1 MMQPVHRLLKPIV
14 TDNQEM
20 VYKYFSAYYCRAGN
34 KLCLWITYVLVCF
47 KIMATLP
54 LMAQSLNLKFKHI
67 TTTDGLSGN
76 TVETIFQDS
85 RGYIWFGTRDGLN
98 QYDGY
103 NIRIFRNNATNLK
116 SISDNYIKCICED
129 ARHNI
134 WIGTLN
140 GLNKF
145 DPYKNSFT
153 VYKHDPSN
161 KNSLSGN
168 EINCLYTGKEGKL
181 WIGTN
186 SGGLNYYDAKNDD
199 FKQYQY
205 KKNYPL
211 KHIYDEIND
220 LYEDGYRNLWIGTD
234 KGIILYNGKTG
245 GLINTFKLKG
255 NSDYHINY
263 TITKIQEDKQG
274 NIWIGTLDDGI
285 VVINLNT
292 QTVKQF
298 RHNDKEPFSL
308 STDQIRSLFIDKKG
322 KIWAGGINGS
332 LDLFNSA
339 INAFIHCKNVPGN
352 PLSLSQKTISAI
364 FEDNQNDIWVGT
376 HRGGVNLYAPLA
388 NKFKLIQPQPDNNN
402 SLSYNDVKS
411 FCQDHL
417 GNIWVGTDGG
427 GLNLYNT
434 ANNTFQHYKY
444 NVYDTKSI
452 SSDAILG
459 INEDHENNLWIGTW
473 GGGLNLMN
481 RNNNTFVHFTNN
493 PADKNS
499 ISSNYVQTTL
509 DDSEGNFWIATY
521 YGGLNLF
528 DLKTHTFRR
537 VTSDPKQET
546 SMFGNNVVSL
556 NEDKDKNVWIG
567 TDDGGLNCYNLI
579 KNKFT
584 HYFINSQQTPDIRT
598 IFTDSKGRVW
608 VGHAGL
614 YLFNKS
620 ANRFDLFTDKGGLSS
635 EFIKGITEDK
645 EDNLWISTSNGLTK
659 LNPDNYSIKKYNI
672 ADGLQGLE
680 FEAGSYMQ
688 TKEGEM
694 YFGGING
701 FNTFYPHDIKI
712 NQFIAPVYITNFQL
726 FNQTILPGQKD
737 SPLQNDISFTHHVDL
752 NYQQSSIS
760 FEFSL
765 LNYTAPENNQYAYK
779 LDGFEKTW
787 HYSHTER
794 KANYTNLYP
803 GHYTFYVK
811 AANNDGVWNN
821 KLTSV
826 SIDIR
831 PPFWETWWFELLIF
845 LLFFTSAYFLLLFKK
860 NLDLKKID
868 EKKREEMHNIQLQFF
883 TNISHEFRTPLSLIL
898 GPVEKMMKEDNRLT
912 FHQYYET
919 IHRNAN
925 RLLLLINELMD
936 FRKAETGA
944 LRLKVM
950 PGNLN
955 LFIEEI
961 AEDFKSLALQKNIN
975 LYLKIDKDLGE
986 TWFDRQIIE
995 KIILNLMN
1003 NAFKYTQNGGSITIE
1018 LYENEWDFTSV
1029 YEHQIAINANYKGK
1043 KYAYIRVSDNGIGIS
1058 NDSIQ
1063 HLFERYYR
1071 ITDAHMGSGVGL
1083 AFVKSLTLLHKGS
1096 IYVNSKK
1103 NAGSD
1108 FVVRFPI
1115 DKTDYSVNETW
1126 GSKSINGAIQLES
1139 LIVPAYQSEN
1149 RELHEFT
1156 KTAIISDNNRAY
1168 KILIVDDNEELRN
1181 FIHHSLAEFYQI
1193 IEAADG
1199 IAAMAITKAEMP
1211 DLIISDLMMPKMNG
1225 MDFCRELKKDKKTS
1239 QIPFIILSAKDA
1251 IESKIEGADSGADL
1265 YFPKPVSIHLLLLSI
1280 KNIFEQRNTLKERY
1294 LNNYFLEAQEITDSE
1309 NDKAFLDQLISLIEL
1324 QLGNSDLDVD
1334 YICKEIGMSKTKL
1347 YNKIKGITGYSIGEF
1362 VRSFRLKKAANII
1375 THEDILLTDVMY
1387 RVGIQ
1392 TQSYFTKAFKKEFG
1406 KTPSQFSQDIRNQ
1419 KEDNL

>member
-1 MMQPVHRLLKPIV
+1 
-14 TDNQEM
+14 
-20 VYKYFSAYYCRAGN
+20 
-34 KLCLWITYVLVCF
+34 
-47 KIMATLP
+47 MAPLP
-54 LMAQSLNLKFKHI
+54 LMAQNLNLKFKHI

-76 TVETIFQDS
+76 TVESIFQDS

-103 NIRIFRNNATNLK
+103 SIKIFRNNRNNTK

-129 ARHNI
+129 AQHNI

-145 DPYKNSFT
+145 DPYKNTFT
-153 VYKHDPSN
+153 TYKHDPSN
-161 KNSLSGN
+161 KNSLSGS
-168 EINCLYTGKEGKL
+168 EINCLYCDKEGKL
-181 WIGTN
+181 WVGTT
-186 SGGLNYYDAKNDD
+186 SGRLNYYDAKNDV
-199 FKQYQY
+199 FKQLQY
-205 KKNYPL
+205 HKSYPSNL
-211 KHIYDEIND
+211 LNNEIND
-220 LYEDGYRNLWIGTD
+220 LYEDGNANLWIGTD
-234 KGIILYNGKTG
+234 KGICFYNQKTG
-245 GLINTFKLKG
+245 AFVNTFKLAG
-255 NSDYHINY
+255 NPDYHLNY
-263 TITKIQEDKQG
+263 SITKIQGDKQG
-274 NIWIGTLDDGI
+274 NIWFGTLDDGI
-285 VVINLNT
+285 IVINLTRN
-292 QTVKQF
+292 TVKQF
-298 RHNDKEPFSL
+298 HHNDKEPFSL
-308 STDQIRSLFIDKKG
+308 STDQIRSLFIDKQDR
-322 KIWAGGINGS
+322 IWTGGINGS
-332 LDLFNSA
+332 LDLFNTTTS
-339 INAFIHCKNVPGN
+339 NFIHCKNVPGN

-364 FEDNQNDIWVGT
+364 FEDDQNNLWIGT
-376 HRGGVNLYAPLA
+376 HRGGVNFYAPLA
-388 NKFKLIQPQPDNNN
+388 DKFKLVQQQTDIN

-417 GNIWVGTDGG
+417 NNIWVGTDGG

-434 ANNTFQHYKY
+434 TNNTFQHFKY

-452 SSDAILG
+452 SSDAVLS
-459 INEDHENNLWIGTW
+459 INEDHYNNLWIGTW
-473 GGGLNLMN
+473 GGGLDLMN
-481 RNNNTFVHFTNN
+481 RTNNTFVHFVNN

-499 ISSNYVQTTL
+499 ISSNYVQATL
-509 DDSEGNFWIATY
+509 NDSEGNFWVATY
-521 YGGLNLF
+521 YGGLNLL
-528 DLKTHTFRR
+528 DLKTHHFRR
-537 VTSDPKQET
+537 ITSDLRQET
-546 SMFGNNVVSL
+546 SIFGNNIVAL

-579 KNKFT
+579 KKKFK
-584 HYFINSQQTPDIRT
+584 HYFISAEQTPDIRT

-608 VGHAGL
+608 VGQAGL
-614 YLFNKS
+614 YLFNKY

-645 EDNLWISTSNGLTK
+645 EDNLWISTSNGLTR
-659 LNPDNYSIKKYNI
+659 LNPDNHSLKKYNI

-680 FEAGSYMQ
+680 FEAGSYMK
-688 TKEGEM
+688 TKDGEM

-701 FNTFYPHDIKI
+701 FNKFYPQDIKI
-712 NQFIAPVYITNFQL
+712 NQFIAPVYITSFQI
-726 FNQTILPGQKD
+726 FNQNIQPNQKN
-737 SPLQNDISFTHHVDL
+737 SPLQKDISFTRHFVL

-760 FEFSL
+760 FEFAL

-779 LDGFEKTW
+779 LDGFDKAW
-787 HYSHTER
+787 HYNSTER
-794 KANYTNLYP
+794 NANYTNLDP

-821 KLTSV
+821 KFTSV
-826 SIDIR
+826 AIDIL
-831 PPFWETWWFELLIF
+831 PPFWGTWWFKLLM
-845 LLFFTSAYFLLLFKK
+845 LVLFSTSAYFLLLFKK

-898 GPVEKMMKEDNRLT
+898 GPVEKMMKEDDRLT

-944 LRLKVM
+944 FRLKVM

-955 LFIEEI
+955 IFIAEI
-961 AEDFKSLALQKNIN
+961 AEDFKSLALQKQIN

-995 KIILNLMN
+995 KIILNLMD
-1003 NAFKYTQNGGSITIE
+1003 NAFKYTKNGGSITIE
-1018 LYENEWDFTSV
+1018 LYENEPGFTSV
-1029 YEHQIAINANYKGK
+1029 YEHQIAVNANFKGK
-1043 KYAYIRVSDNGIGIS
+1043 KYAFIRVSDNGIGIS

-1096 IYVNSKK
+1096 IYVNSEK
-1103 NAGSD
+1103 NVGSD
-1108 FVVRFPI
+1108 FVVMFPV
-1115 DKTDYSVNETW
+1115 DKTDYSTNETW
-1126 GSKSINGAIQLES
+1126 VSKSVNRAIQLES
-1139 LIVPAYQSEN
+1139 LSASVYQNENKELQELSKPAI
-1149 RELHEFT
+1149 T
-1156 KTAIISDNNRAY
+1156 KTNNQTY
-1168 KILIVDDNEELRN
+1168 KILIVDDNDELRN
-1181 FIHHSLAEFYQI
+1181 FIRHSLAEFYQI
-1193 IEAADG
+1193 IEAGDG
-1199 IAAMAITKAEMP
+1199 IAALAIAKAELP
-1211 DLIISDLMMPKMNG
+1211 DLIISDLMMPRMNG
-1225 MDFCRELKKDKKTS
+1225 IDFCKELKKDKKTN
-1239 QIPFIILSAKDA
+1239 QIPFIILSAKDV

-1280 KNIFEQRNTLKERY
+1280 RNIFEQRSILKERY
-1294 LNNYFLEAQEITDSE
+1294 LKNYFLEAQEITDSE
-1309 NDKAFLDQLISLIEL
+1309 NDKEFLDQLINLIEL
-1324 QLGNSDLDVD
+1324 QLSNSDLDVD
-1334 YICKEIGMSKTKL
+1334 YICKEMGMSKTKL

-1375 THEDILLTDVMY
+1375 THEDVLLTDVMY

-1406 KTPSQFSQDIRNQ
+1406 KTPSQFSQDIKNH
-1419 KEDNL
+1419 KESY

>member
-1 MMQPVHRLLKPIV
+1 MQSAHRLPKPII

-20 VYKYFSAYYCRAGN
+20 VHKYFSDYYYRVVN
-34 KLCLWITYVLVCF
+34 KLCLWVACVLVCF
-47 KIMATLP
+47 KVITPLP
-54 LMAQSLNLKFKHI
+54 LMAQSMSLRFKHI
-67 TTTDGLSGN
+67 TTTEGLSGN

-161 KNSLSGN
+161 KNSLSSS
-168 EINCLYTGKEGKL
+168 EINCLYSDKEGKL
-181 WIGTN
+181 WVGT
-186 SGGLNYYDAKNDD
+186 SSSDLNYYDVKNDV
-199 FKQYQY
+199 FKQFQY
-205 KKNYPL
+205 KKDPL
-211 KHIYDEIND
+211 KPANDEIND
-220 LYEDGYRNLWIGTD
+220 LYEDDDRNLWIGTD
-234 KGIILYNGKTG
+234 KGISVYNQKSDTFFNAFKLNGKS
-245 GLINTFKLKG
+245 
-255 NSDYHINY
+255 NSYISY
-263 TITKIQEDKQG
+263 AITKIQRDKQG

-285 VVINLNT
+285 VVINQKA

-308 STDQIRSLFIDKKG
+308 STDQVRSLFIDKKG

-332 LDLFNSA
+332 LDLFNPA

-364 FEDNQNDIWVGT
+364 FEDNQNDLWVGT
-376 HRGGVNLYAPLA
+376 HRGGVNFYAPLA
-388 NKFKLIQPQPDNNN
+388 DKFKLVQPQADNNN

-444 NVYDTKSI
+444 NVYNTKSI
-452 SSDAILG
+452 SSDAILS
-459 INEDHENNLWIGTW
+459 INEDHENNLWVGTW
-473 GGGLNLMN
+473 GGGLNLMD
-481 RNNNTFVHFTNN
+481 RNNNTFVHFTNT
-493 PADKNS
+493 PANKNS
-499 ISSNYVQTTL
+499 ISSNYVQATL
-509 DDSEGNFWIATY
+509 DDSEGNFWVATY

-584 HYFINSQQTPDIRT
+584 HYFVNGQQIPDIRT

-614 YLFNKS
+614 YLYNKF

-645 EDNLWISTSNGLTK
+645 EGHLWISTSNGLTK

-688 TKEGEM
+688 AKDGEM

-701 FNTFYPHDIKI
+701 FNTFYPRDIKI

-726 FNQTILPGQKD
+726 FNQTVQPGQKN

-760 FEFSL
+760 FEFAL

-794 KANYTNLYP
+794 NANYTNLDP

-821 KLTSV
+821 KLTYV
-826 SIDIR
+826 EIDIR
-831 PPFWETWWFELLIF
+831 PPFWETWWCKLLIF

-898 GPVEKMMKEDNRLT
+898 GPVEKMMKEDDRLI

-919 IHRNAN
+919 IRRNAN

-936 FRKAETGA
+936 FRKAETGV
-944 LRLKVM
+944 LRLRVM

-961 AEDFKSLALQKNIN
+961 AEDFKSVALQKNIN
-975 LYLKIDKDLGE
+975 LYLKTDKDLGE

-1003 NAFKYTQNGGSITIE
+1003 NAFKYTQTGGSITIE
-1018 LYENEWDFTSV
+1018 LYESDRDFTSV

-1108 FVVRFPI
+1108 FIIRFPV
-1115 DKTDYSVNETW
+1115 DKTDYSINETW
-1126 GSKSINGAIQLES
+1126 VSKSITGAIQLES
-1139 LIVPAYQSEN
+1139 LTAPAYQNEN
-1149 RELHEFT
+1149 RELQEFT
-1156 KTAIISDNNRAY
+1156 KADIISNNNRAY

-1199 IAAMAITKAEMP
+1199 IAALAITRAEMP

-1225 MDFCRELKKDKKTS
+1225 IDFCRALKKDKKTS

-1265 YFPKPVSIHLLLLSI
+1265 YFPKPVSIHLLLLSV
-1280 KNIFEQRNTLKERY
+1280 KNIFEQRSTLKERY
-1294 LNNYFLEAQEITDSE
+1294 LKNYFSEAQEITDSE
-1309 NDKAFLDQLISLIEL
+1309 NDKVFLDQLISLIEL
-1324 QLGNSDLDVD
+1324 QLSNSDLDVD
-1334 YICKEIGMSKTKL
+1334 YICKEMGMSKTKL

-1406 KTPSQFSQDIRNQ
+1406 KTPSQFSQDIKNQ
-1419 KEDNL
+1419 KEDRL